1 MLSLSPK
8 TPHSRPVT
16 RLNQALLPSETW
28 TCRPA
33 PAAAAAAAGAPSHY
47 TNFYRELKASLPLC
61 SPRKTSLNFLKG
73 FPKSLPT
80 DILKRRK
87 KRGGVRT
94 RCSWARSHSSS
105 EKMLDGKGGGAASRS
120 LSLFVMRTHTHTLLL
135 HRSVTLWLSFFS
147 PPLCACVV
155 PSSWYKMTSWA
166 SVCREGA
173 AGRRFDVFR
182 VQHEVR
188 RHWHALRARA
198 NTLQHCSSVWSFFRK
213 HVLKKCQKEKK
224 TTDFFVSSFIRK
236 LFYFVLWLF
245 YFHNMAIWMFCTFY
259 FYCILMK
266 CFTYVIFITE
276 FYLFSFSI

>member
-33 PAAAAAAAGAPSHY
+33 PAAAAGAPSHY
-47 TNFYRELKASLPLC
+47 INFYRELKASLPLC

-135 HRSVTLWLSFFS
+135 YRSVTLWLFFFS
-147 PPLCACVV
+147 LPPCAHAWYRLRDIKWRHGPRCVEKV
-155 PSSWYKMTSWA
+155 LP
-166 SVCREGA
+166 GA
-173 AGRRFDVFR
+173 ALMFSGFSTKFEDTGTRS
-182 VQHEVR
+182 VR
-188 RHWHALRARA
+188 ALTLYSTAA
-198 NTLQHCSSVWSFFRK
+198 LCGAFSENTFL
-213 HVLKKCQKEKK
+213 KCQKEKK
-224 TTDFFVSSFIRK
+224 LQIFFVSSFIRK

>member
-1 MLSLSPK
+1 MEKAEVLLPVHSLS
-8 TPHSRPVT
+8 
-16 RLNQALLPSETW
+16 
-28 TCRPA
+28 
-33 PAAAAAAAGAPSHY
+33 
-47 TNFYRELKASLPLC
+47 
-61 SPRKTSLNFLKG
+61 
-73 FPKSLPT
+73 
-80 DILKRRK
+80 
-87 KRGGVRT
+87 
-94 RCSWARSHSSS
+94 SWW
-105 EKMLDGKGGGAASRS
+105 G
-120 LSLFVMRTHTHTLLL
+120 HTHIHCCCTA
-135 HRSVTLWLSFFS
+135 LWRFGFFFS

-213 HVLKKCQKEKK
+213 HVLKMSKRKK
-224 TTDFFVSSFIRK
+224 LQIFFVSSFIRK

>member
-16 RLNQALLPSETW
+16 RLNQALLPSKTW

-120 LSLFVMRTHTHTLLL
+120 LSLSSWWGHTHTHTLLL
-135 HRSVTLWLSFFS
+135 HRSVTLWLFFLS
-147 PPLCACVV
+147 PPCAHAWYRLRDMKWRHGPRCVEKV
-155 PSSWYKMTSWA
+155 LP
-166 SVCREGA
+166 GA
-173 AGRRFDVFR
+173 ALMFSGFSTKFEDTGTRSVRALTLYSTAALCGAFSENTFLKNVKKKKNYRF
-182 VQHEVR
+182 
-188 RHWHALRARA
+188 
-198 NTLQHCSSVWSFFRK
+198 
-213 HVLKKCQKEKK
+213 
-224 TTDFFVSSFIRK
+224 
-236 LFYFVLWLF
+236 
-245 YFHNMAIWMFCTFY
+245 FCFLIY
-259 FYCILMK
+259 P
-266 CFTYVIFITE
+266 
-276 FYLFSFSI
+276 

>member
-33 PAAAAAAAGAPSHY
+33 PAAAAGAPSHY
-47 TNFYRELKASLPLC
+47 INFYRELKASLPLC

-94 RCSWARSHSSS
+94 RCSWACSHSSS

-135 HRSVTLWLSFFS
+135 YRSVTLWLFFS
-147 PPLCACVV
+147 LPPCAHAWYRLRDIKWRHGPRCVEKV
-155 PSSWYKMTSWA
+155 LP
-166 SVCREGA
+166 GA
-173 AGRRFDVFR
+173 ALMFSGFSTKFEDTGTRS
-182 VQHEVR
+182 VR
-188 RHWHALRARA
+188 ALTLYSTAA
-198 NTLQHCSSVWSFFRK
+198 LCGAFSENTFL
-213 HVLKKCQKEKK
+213 KCQKEKK
-224 TTDFFVSSFIRK
+224 LQIFFVSSFIRK
-236 LFYFVLWLF
+236 LFYFVLFSQYGYMNVL
-245 YFHNMAIWMFCTFY
+245 H
-259 FYCILMK
+259 ILLLLHFNEM
-266 CFTYVIFITE
+266 
-276 FYLFSFSI
+276 FYLCHFYYWILSL

>member
-33 PAAAAAAAGAPSHY
+33 PAAAAGAPSHY
-47 TNFYRELKASLPLC
+47 INFYRELKASLPLC

-135 HRSVTLWLSFFS
+135 HRSVTLWLFFS
-147 PPLCACVV
+147 LPLLCACVV

-213 HVLKKCQKEKK
+213 HGLKKCQKEKK
-224 TTDFFVSSFIRK
+224 LQIFFVSSFIRK
-236 LFYFVLWLF
+236 LFYFVLFSQYGYMNVLHILLLLHFNEMF
-245 YFHNMAIWMFCTFY
+245 YPCHFY
-259 FYCILMK
+259 YWILS
-266 CFTYVIFITE
+266 
-276 FYLFSFSI
+276 L

>member
-33 PAAAAAAAGAPSHY
+33 PAAAAAAGAPSHY

-135 HRSVTLWLSFFS
+135 HRSVTLWLFFS
-147 PPLCACVV
+147 LPPCAHAWYRLRDIKWRHGPRCVEKV
-155 PSSWYKMTSWA
+155 LP
-166 SVCREGA
+166 GA
-173 AGRRFDVFR
+173 ALMFSGFSTKFEDTGTRS
-182 VQHEVR
+182 VR
-188 RHWHALRARA
+188 ALTLYSTAA
-198 NTLQHCSSVWSFFRK
+198 LCGAFSENTFLKNVKKKKKLQIFLFPHLSVNCS
-213 HVLKKCQKEKK
+213 
-224 TTDFFVSSFIRK
+224 T
-236 LFYFVLWLF
+236 LFYDCFIFTIWLYECF
-245 YFHNMAIWMFCTFY
+245 AHFTFIA
-259 FYCILMK
+259 F
-266 CFTYVIFITE
+266 
-276 FYLFSFSI
+276 

>member
-16 RLNQALLPSETW
+16 RLNQALLPSKTW

-120 LSLFVMRTHTHTLLL
+120 LSLFVMRTHTHTHTAAAPLRDALAFFL
-135 HRSVTLWLSFFS
+135 SPPCAHAWYRLRDMKWRHGPRCVEKVLPGAALMFSGFSTKFEDTGTRSVRALTLYSTAALCGAFSENTFLKNVKKKKNYRFF
-147 PPLCACVV
+147 
-155 PSSWYKMTSWA
+155 
-166 SVCREGA
+166 
-173 AGRRFDVFR
+173 
-182 VQHEVR
+182 
-188 RHWHALRARA
+188 
-198 NTLQHCSSVWSFFRK
+198 
-213 HVLKKCQKEKK
+213 
-224 TTDFFVSSFIRK
+224 
-236 LFYFVLWLF
+236 
-245 YFHNMAIWMFCTFY
+245 
-259 FYCILMK
+259 
-266 CFTYVIFITE
+266 CFLIYP
-276 FYLFSFSI
+276 